1 MEMQYSVPNF
11 LKRYQK
17 TAPDY
22 LASAAGFHAQLP
34 CLEENPFYSTLKL
47 FHTGNFDIAN
57 CWCLSDFAMK
67 TAERIMQVL
76 QKKSSFVKQCLDLMD
91 EIRDIWRQSRRPFNS
106 WLLICYST
114 RHGSSYWHR
123 LPADQDSSFSVTRK
137 KCQFR
142 LMGVKTS
149 EIRLSI
155 R

>member
-11 LKRYQK
+11 LTRYQK

-57 CWCLSDFAMK
+57 CWRLSDFAMK

-76 QKKSSFVKQCLDLMD
+76 PKKKQLRETVSGPDGRNPRHLETEPKAFQQLAIDLL
-91 EIRDIWRQSRRPFNS
+91 FH
-106 WLLICYST
+106 ST
-114 RHGSSYWHR
+114 R
-123 LPADQDSSFSVTRK
+123 
-137 KCQFR
+137 
-142 LMGVKTS
+142 
-149 EIRLSI
+149 
-155 R
+155 